1 MKVARRSPATG
12 PPSFVT
18 PAVWALKASFPSVLA
33 RVTSAAERRHDPL
46 ADGFT
51 IRSPWRR
58 IFNGGRAL
66 DILRSFEGLIGDK
79 AYIEVLQRFIQIF
92 DLHLVPERNAWC
104 RLDKHGKSFALSEFQ
119 ERGR

>member
-1 MKVARRSPATG
+1 MIRSREKVP
-12 PPSFVT
+12 
-18 PAVWALKASFPSVLA
+18 
-33 RVTSAAERRHDPL
+33 
-46 ADGFT
+46 DGFT

-92 DLHLVPERNAWC
+92 YLHLVPERNAWC
-104 RLDKHGKSFALSEFQ
+104 RLDKHGDIEEESFALSEFQ
-119 ERGR
+119 ERADKRQSAADVTQADSLLRRWAG

>member
-1 MKVARRSPATG
+1 MIRSREKVP
-12 PPSFVT
+12 
-18 PAVWALKASFPSVLA
+18 
-33 RVTSAAERRHDPL
+33 
-46 ADGFT
+46 DGFT

-104 RLDKHGKSFALSEFQ
+104 RLDKHGDIEEVIRSVRVPEKGPISDS
-119 ERGR
+119 RPPT

>member
-1 MKVARRSPATG
+1 MIRSREKVP
-12 PPSFVT
+12 
-18 PAVWALKASFPSVLA
+18 
-33 RVTSAAERRHDPL
+33 
-46 ADGFT
+46 DGFT

-92 DLHLVPERNAWC
+92 DLHLVPERNARGSHSLC
-104 RLDKHGKSFALSEFQ
+104 QSSRKGADKRQSAADVTQADSLLRRWAG
-119 ERGR
+119 